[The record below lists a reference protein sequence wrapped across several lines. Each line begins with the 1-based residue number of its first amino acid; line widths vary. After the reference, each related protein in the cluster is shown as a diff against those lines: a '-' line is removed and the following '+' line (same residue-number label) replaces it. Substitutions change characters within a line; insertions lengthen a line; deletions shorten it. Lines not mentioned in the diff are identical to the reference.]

1 MTDATQS
8 PAPGILDDIDPDLG
22 ERLSRRE
29 VLFASAKRFG
39 PAATIPVLLAGCAAV
54 KTVVTPLPQQVKDVL
69 NFALTLEYL
78 EDEYYRTA
86 LAQPN
91 LIPAQWR
98 PTFEQISAHETAH
111 VAALVAA
118 LDVDAIAKPQFDFTA
133 GGRFGDV
140 FSNFNTFAALS
151 QAFEDTGVRAY
162 KGQAPNLM
170 LDPNSLTTAL
180 QIHSVEARHAA
191 QVRLVRGVLPWISG
205 SSRTGLPAAAQAVY
219 AGEGQTVQLGI
230 DNARFVGAADASE
243 AYDEPLSKQQVLDI
257 AGLFLA

>member
-1 MTDATQS
+1 MTDMTNT
-8 PAPGILDDIDPDLG
+8 PAPGILDDIDPDLKAH
-22 ERLSRRE
+22 LSRRDI
-29 VLFASAKRFG
+29 LMASARKLG
-39 PAATIPVLLAGCAAV
+39 PAATAPVLLAGCAAV
-54 KTVVTPLPQQVKDVL
+54 STVVSPLPNQVKDVL

-86 LAQPN
+86 LAQPG
-91 LIPAQWR
+91 LIPARWR
-98 PTFEQISAHETAH
+98 PTFEQISKHETAH

-118 LDVDAIAKPQFDFTA
+118 LDVDAVAKPQFDFTA

-140 FSNFNTFAALS
+140 FRNFNTFAALS

-170 LDPNSLTTAL
+170 VKPDVLTTAL

-191 QVRLVRGVLPWISG
+191 QVRLVRNALPWISG
-205 SSRTGLPAAAQAVY
+205 NDRSGLPAAAQAVY

-243 AYDEPLSKQQVLDI
+243 AYDEPLSKADVLSI
-257 AGLFLA
+257 ASLFLA